1 VTDGLI
7 AILQQDGY
15 QVSYRADLSSDEGTA
30 ASQAPVEAHQMQA
43 HGVDTVFLL
52 TDFIIGSGFVQA
64 ADKGAY
70 HPLYL
75 ASDFESM
82 TNDTALSSMPSSF
95 QAVGVT
101 ASRIGEWRVGLPEPA
116 VDAAC
121 RQVYS
126 AATGQNPQR
135 SENAYG
141 GMDLACGEVD
151 LLVRATTTA
160 GPDLTR
166 DKFVN
171 GLEQIGSIDY
181 PFFGGF
187 SYGPGKFDGGDA
199 IRTLAYDDSCK
210 CWMPQGDFVPPRY

>member
-1 VTDGLI
+1 
-7 AILQQDGY
+7 
-15 QVSYRADLSSDEGTA
+15 
-30 ASQAPVEAHQMQA
+30 MQA

-52 TDFIIGSGFVQA
+52 TDFIIGSGFVQS
-64 ADKGAY
+64 ADKSAY

-82 TNDTALSSMPSSF
+82 TNDTAVQSMPSTF
-95 QAVGVT
+95 QAFGVT

-121 RQVYS
+121 RQIYA
-126 AATGQNPQR
+126 AATGSDPQR

-141 GMDLACGEVD
+141 GMDLACGLVD
-151 LLVRATTTA
+151 LIVRGATPA

-166 DKFVN
+166 DAFVAN
-171 GLEQIGSIDY
+171 VQQVGRIDF

-187 SYGPGKFDGGDA
+187 SYSPGKFDGGDDV
-199 IRTLAYDDSCK
+199 RMLAFDSGCM
-210 CWMPQGDFVPPRY
+210 CWLPQGDFVAPRF